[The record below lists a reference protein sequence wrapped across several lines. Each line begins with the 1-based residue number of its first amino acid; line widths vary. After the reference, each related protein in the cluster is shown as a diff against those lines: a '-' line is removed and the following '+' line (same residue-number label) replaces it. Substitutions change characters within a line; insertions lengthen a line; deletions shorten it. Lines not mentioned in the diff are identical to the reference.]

1 MKKNNKLVP
10 RLRFQEFKNSP
21 SWDIKKFDFQ
31 FLPTNTFSRSEMNNN
46 KGIVKNIHYGDI
58 LIKYNYILDN
68 TSLIPFINE
77 DINLNK
83 FTKESYLQNGD
94 IIIADTAE
102 DFSAGKAIEVQNIN
116 CKVLSGQHTF
126 LCRPQIKYA
135 PKFLGYYLNSP
146 LYHNYLTK
154 FLTGTKV
161 YSINKTNIKNT
172 FIIYPDNLEEQQ
184 KIADCLASI
193 DELIDAEKRKL
204 EYLKKYKKALMQKLF
219 PAEDASIPKLRFP
232 EFSADIDFLNGNL
245 LFEQISNKNHNSDL
259 PILAITQD
267 KGAIP
272 RNEIDYNIIATEKSI
287 STYKVVEIGDFIIS
301 LRSFQGGI
309 EYSSYKGIC
318 SPAYIILRKKNNN
331 IYEPYYKYY
340 FKTDRYIINLN
351 ANIEGIRDGKMIS
364 YSQFSDIKIPY
375 TTFEEQQKISDC
387 LASIDSIID
396 SQVKK
401 IDNLIKHKK
410 ALMQGLFPDMESI
423 EEYE

>member
-1 MKKNNKLVP
+1 MKKNKLVP

-21 SWDIKKFDFQ
+21 SWDIKKLEQLLSIGNGRDYKHLSKGNIPVYGSGGYMCSVDDF
-31 FLPTNTFSRSEMNNN
+31 LYDGESVCIGR
-46 KGIVKNIHYGDI
+46 KGTINRPIFINGKFWTVDTLFYTYSYINCIPKFIYNVFQKIDW
-58 LIKYNYILDN
+58 LKYNEAGGLPSLSKTTIQKIPIYIP
-68 TSLIPFINE
+68 TI
-77 DINLNK
+77 
-83 FTKESYLQNGD
+83 
-94 IIIADTAE
+94 
-102 DFSAGKAIEVQNIN
+102 
-116 CKVLSGQHTF
+116 
-126 LCRPQIKYA
+126 
-135 PKFLGYYLNSP
+135 
-146 LYHNYLTK
+146 
-154 FLTGTKV
+154 
-161 YSINKTNIKNT
+161 
-172 FIIYPDNLEEQQ
+172 EEQK

-193 DELIDAEKRKL
+193 DDLIEAEKRKL
-204 EYLKKYKKALMQKLF
+204 EVLKKYKKALMQKLF

-396 SQVKK
+396 SQVKR

-423 EEYE
+423 EDYE